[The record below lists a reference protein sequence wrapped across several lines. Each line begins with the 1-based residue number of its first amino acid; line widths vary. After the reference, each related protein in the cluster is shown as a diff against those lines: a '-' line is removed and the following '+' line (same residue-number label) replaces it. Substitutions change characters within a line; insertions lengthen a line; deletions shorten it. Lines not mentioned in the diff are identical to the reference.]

1 VITLAKYQNND
12 PFGYFYAMVETK
24 KIYNKDSFTMGHPY
38 WIKFADD
45 ESAIKCLP
53 NLDKSGLFCAKR
65 CNKMTDSGVYALFIG
80 YSKGMTTADF
90 ITFQL
95 INDNGDFQQG
105 IYISIDIEM
114 IVDSMNSMSA
124 QVDIPITI
132 IPLGKE
138 DINDI

>member
-1 VITLAKYQNND
+1 MAKYQNND

-24 KIYNKDSFTMGHPY
+24 KVYNKDSFTMGHPY

-45 ESAIKCLP
+45 ESAMKCLP
-53 NLDKSGLFCAKR
+53 NLDKSGLFCDKR
-65 CNKMTDSGVYALFIG
+65 CGK
-80 YSKGMTTADF
+80 MTTADF

-95 INDNGDFQQG
+95 MNDNGDLQQG

-138 DINDI
+138 DNNDL